1 MSPLVGL
8 DRNAGRALMGVEHL
22 RQSIADIL
30 TTPVGSRV
38 MRPEYGSHLPRMV
51 DLPVNKGWISAVQAE
66 VARAISRWEPRLK
79 LQRVTVVS
87 IINGQVNLTLAGEHR
102 GETVLLEVV
111 V

>member
-1 MSPLVGL
+1 MSSLVGL
-8 DRNAGRALMGVEHL
+8 DRNAGRAMTGIEHL

-66 VARAISRWEPRLK
+66 VARALGRWEPRLK
-79 LQRVTVVS
+79 LRRITVVS
-87 IINGQVNLTLAGEHR
+87 VIDGQVNMTIAGEYR
-102 GETVLLEVV
+102 GESVLLEVV
-111 V
+111 A

>member
-1 MSPLVGL
+1 MT
-8 DRNAGRALMGVEHL
+8 GVEHL

-38 MRPEYGSHLPRMV
+38 MRPEYGSYLPRMV

-66 VARAISRWEPRLK
+66 VARAIGRWEPRLK

-87 IINGQVNLTLAGEHR
+87 VIDGQVNMTIAGEYR
-102 GETVLLEVV
+102 SETVLLEVV
-111 V
+111 A